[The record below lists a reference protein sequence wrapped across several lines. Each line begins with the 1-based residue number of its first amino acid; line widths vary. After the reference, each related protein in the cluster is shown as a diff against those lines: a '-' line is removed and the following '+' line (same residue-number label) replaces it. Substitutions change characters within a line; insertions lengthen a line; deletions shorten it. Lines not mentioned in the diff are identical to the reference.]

1 VAPTV
6 HDIPAKNTTLTGQ
19 NFVTKNP
26 LTAEPN
32 DNATTGAFVPFGTP
46 TQPGQ
51 VISGD
56 IKCNGCILSA
66 NLDGTDLKM
75 VGWGFRSA
83 YGMAFSPIGNNTKLL
98 VTANGAD
105 ERGSRPIANDTE
117 KVYSIDISNSS
128 QLGKFYGWPDF
139 FGNAQPVT
147 DPIFQS
153 QRGGGKPLEFLMQ
166 NHPPVEKP
174 SVELGVGS
182 ALAQVDF
189 SRSPSSNNA
198 NKFGLEGMAFIAEFG
213 IMVPISHL
221 PGSLKNQEREKI
233 VGQKVVMFSPESKNY
248 TDFVSLNT
256 PDSSFRPVGIAF
268 NQNEGALYIAS
279 IGKVEVRITLPNNNS
294 IHLPEPVPWYY
305 LNTGVIWKVIKT
317 SG

>member
-1 VAPTV
+1 
-6 HDIPAKNTTLTGQ
+6 
-19 NFVTKNP
+19 
-26 LTAEPN
+26 
-32 DNATTGAFVPFGTP
+32 
-46 TQPGQ
+46 
-51 VISGD
+51 
-56 IKCNGCILSA
+56 
-66 NLDGTDLKM
+66 M

-128 QLGKFYGWPDF
+128 QLGKFYGCPDF

-153 QRGGGKPLEFLMQ
+153 QRGGGKLLEFLMQ

-221 PGSLKNQEREKI
+221 PVSLKNREK
-233 VGQKVVMFSPESKNY
+233 K
-248 TDFVSLNT
+248 SL
-256 PDSSFRPVGIAF
+256 D
-268 NQNEGALYIAS
+268 
-279 IGKVEVRITLPNNNS
+279 KK
-294 IHLPEPVPWYY
+294 W
-305 LNTGVIWKVIKT
+305 
-317 SG
+317 